1 MKVLFYLKKNHTKA
15 NGLCP
20 VMGRITI
27 GRTMAQFAAKLDAD
41 ASRWDAKS
49 GRMTGKSNLALSVNR
64 KIDKINLSIH
74 DHYREILNRRG
85 GATAE
90 EVKNAFQGIA
100 SVQETLLKVFA
111 EHNETYRKRIGIDRE
126 KVTWKKYCNA
136 CRHLSNFLQER
147 YHVPDMPFRQLNF
160 AFIEAFDFYLH
171 VGHRMKPNTVLRSI
185 IPLRKMVKTAL
196 NRGYITHDPFTEY
209 KLQRGKS
216 EHRTLSGG
224 ELQKIMNTPFHSPT
238 RNLTRDLFVFSAF
251 TGLAYADVKS
261 LTEKE
266 LVTTGDDNRWIVTA
280 RKKTGTVSRIRLLDI
295 PIRIIEKYREYRTGD
310 RVFPVPG
317 YTTVDINLKRIGEI
331 CGIHK
336 KLTFHM
342 ARHTFASQ
350 VCLSQGVPIETVSR
364 MLGHRDIHT
373 TQIYAAVSTQKI
385 SDDMKVLS
393 QKITGKYTLI
403 KQEDNNNINNQQN
416 S

>member
-1 MKVLFYLKKNHTKA
+1 MKVLFYLKKNRTKV

-20 VMGRITI
+20 VMGRITV
-27 GRTMAQFAAKLDAD
+27 GRTMAQFATKLDAD

-49 GRMTGKSNLALSVNR
+49 GRMTGKSNNALSVNR
-64 KIDKINLSIH
+64 KIDKINLGIH
-74 DHYREILNRRG
+74 DHYREFLNRRG

-100 SVQETLLKVFA
+100 QVQETLLKVFA
-111 EHNETYRKRIGIDRE
+111 EHNETCRKRIGIDRE
-126 KVTWKKYCNA
+126 EVTWKKYCNA

-160 AFIEAFDFYLH
+160 AFIETFDFYLR
-171 VGHRMKPNTVLRSI
+171 VEHRMKPNTVLRSI
-185 IPLRKMVKTAL
+185 IPLRKMVKIAL
-196 NRGYITHDPFTEY
+196 NRGYISHDPFTEY
-209 KLQRGKS
+209 KPQRGKS
-216 EHRTLSGG
+216 EHRTLTGW
-224 ELQKIMNTPFHSPT
+224 ELQKIMSAPFHSPT

-336 KLTFHM
+336 KFTFHM
-342 ARHTFASQ
+342 SRHTFATSI
-350 VCLSQGVPIETVSR
+350 CLSQGIPIETLSR
-364 MLGHRDIHT
+364 MMGHRNIKT
-373 TQIYAAVSTQKI
+373 TQIYAEVTGVKI
-385 SDDMKVLS
+385 EEDMKKLS
-393 QKITGKYTLI
+393 QRIGNEYQLKEVFL
-403 KQEDNNNINNQQN
+403 
-416 S
+416 SA